1 MTFAGSH
8 GLSKLDY
15 AKRLAATLAYRIVED
30 RDSAGLAVFDDE
42 LRGLV
47 PPKGSKNV
55 LVDLVRELNRA
66 ENSSRTEVGGIL
78 TQISSRMKRR
88 GFVIL
93 ISDLLTD
100 EESFLSGIHQL
111 ACAGHNV
118 IVFQV
123 LDHDEL
129 TFPYDQSTR
138 FIGLESDDEVVVEPG
153 RLRQE
158 YLDVLGGMIDRYRVN
173 LGNAGV
179 DHAFSGYERIG
190 WGHSGLLSGFP
201 LSCPSLMKSI
211 AALAFLAS
219 VVLLKAD
226 QVMFSNG
233 ATRIY
238 EKVSLDAQGHFAIDG
253 KTYSPQQVLQWIT
266 DHPATV
272 GPAHEVLLKD
282 GSLYLGKLLAADRD
296 SLTLRIEPMGK
307 PLVISRKRIREIVF
321 SRRVDRLLP
330 ADFPKT
336 SNSGILIRKG
346 GAGALSIGG
355 CFCREDRFFNPVGE
369 DRSAFP
375 FLA

>member
-1 MTFAGSH
+1 
-8 GLSKLDY
+8 
-15 AKRLAATLAYRIVED
+15 
-30 RDSAGLAVFDDE
+30 
-42 LRGLV
+42 
-47 PPKGSKNV
+47 
-55 LVDLVRELNRA
+55 
-66 ENSSRTEVGGIL
+66 
-78 TQISSRMKRR
+78 
-88 GFVIL
+88 
-93 ISDLLTD
+93 
-100 EESFLSGIHQL
+100 
-111 ACAGHNV
+111 
-118 IVFQV
+118 
-123 LDHDEL
+123 
-129 TFPYDQSTR
+129 
-138 FIGLESDDEVVVEPG
+138 
-153 RLRQE
+153 
-158 YLDVLGGMIDRYRVN
+158 
-173 LGNAGV
+173 
-179 DHAFSGYERIG
+179 
-190 WGHSGLLSGFP
+190 
-201 LSCPSLMKSI
+201 MKSI

-253 KTYSPQQVLQWIT
+253 KTYSPKQVLQWIT

-346 GAGALSIGG
+346 GGPVPCQLEGIFAEKIVFSTQLGKTALPSHSLLSYVISHGYESPEARSAQMEIGLTDGSVFHGQVSGGMDKVTIRTSDLPVFSVPKNAIRYVRTHAFGEWLPIWTSGKATQDWLGKKEKEYCCCALLLSTGESVRMPAPSDGVLYLHAKRFSGSSAKLVVSRNGKDVIGIELKGNWIKKVFSIGEGSKISFRMESPEAGASAMIGDLVILKNRQG
-355 CFCREDRFFNPVGE
+355 
-369 DRSAFP
+369 
-375 FLA
+375 

>member
-1 MTFAGSH
+1 MSGGSSVLDSDCLDAATLEEVSGLELIARGAVEGARIGRHRSFLSGLSTNFTHHRAYVSGDEIRHIDWRVYSRSERYFVRKYEAETNYEAYLLVDASASMTFAGSH

-138 FIGLESDDEVVVEPG
+138 FIALESDDEVVVEPG

-158 YLDVLGGMIDRYRVN
+158 YLDALGGMIDRYRVN

-179 DHAFSGYERIG
+179 DHVLVDTSESVGAI
-190 WGHSGLLSGFP
+190 
-201 LSCPSLMKSI
+201 
-211 AALAFLAS
+211 LAS
-219 VVLLKAD
+219 YLASRSLA
-226 QVMFSNG
+226 QV
-233 ATRIY
+233 
-238 EKVSLDAQGHFAIDG
+238 
-253 KTYSPQQVLQWIT
+253 
-266 DHPATV
+266 
-272 GPAHEVLLKD
+272 
-282 GSLYLGKLLAADRD
+282 
-296 SLTLRIEPMGK
+296 
-307 PLVISRKRIREIVF
+307 
-321 SRRVDRLLP
+321 
-330 ADFPKT
+330 
-336 SNSGILIRKG
+336 
-346 GAGALSIGG
+346 
-355 CFCREDRFFNPVGE
+355 
-369 DRSAFP
+369 
-375 FLA
+375 